1 MRSTQGGQP
10 VWRLFIDRDAWSH
23 ALDAAL
29 RAQGIPFEAHR
40 DHFANDAPDTEWIGA
55 VGARG
60 WLALTRDQR
69 IRHRPNEL
77 AAVRAAGLHLFAL
90 SSGNLSAQQTGD
102 IVVRAWPAI
111 QRAAARQAPPAI
123 WSVSRSA
130 QVTLLK
136 L

>member
-1 MRSTQGGQP
+1 MRSAPHQRP
-10 VWRLFIDRDAWSH
+10 AWRLFIDRDAWSY

-40 DHFANDAPDTEWIGA
+40 DHFANDTPDTEWIGI

-69 IRHRPNEL
+69 IRHRHNEL
-77 AAVRAAGLHLFAL
+77 ADVRAAGLHLFAL
-90 SSGNLSAQQTGD
+90 SSGNLSSQQTGV
-102 IVVRAWPAI
+102 IVVQAWPAI

-130 QVTLLK
+130 QVTLLN